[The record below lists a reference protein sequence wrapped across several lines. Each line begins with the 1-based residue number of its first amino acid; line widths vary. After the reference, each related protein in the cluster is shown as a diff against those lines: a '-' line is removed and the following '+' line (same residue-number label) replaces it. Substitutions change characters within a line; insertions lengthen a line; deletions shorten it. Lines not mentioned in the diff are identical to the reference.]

1 MTPSILTCREVEP
14 DLIAVATA
22 EASPAATR
30 RVETHLAG
38 CAECREELGHYQA
51 VEGAM
56 SGLRR
61 EAVPGAGPTL
71 ARAELENRLADL
83 RSRLVRYGVFESA
96 LGPIL
101 IGTSEQGVSVVEYMT
116 GRTGA
121 GLKLARRGAD
131 AMEDRARTEG
141 LFRDLSDYLEGRRM
155 RLDWPLD
162 LRLAGSDFQRR
173 VLEATA
179 RLPYGAVASYARIAR
194 ELGAPKASRAVAQA
208 LRHNPL
214 PIVVPCHRVVGS
226 DGDLVGYAGNK
237 IGLKQRLLS
246 LEGIHIAGGGGQGLH
261 VDRNAVYYRHLDDT
275 EYCIPTCGTI
285 SESSLG
291 EFTVYASRARAEGAG
306 LAPCTSCR
314 PDLHPLPA

>member
-1 MTPSILTCREVEP
+1 
-14 DLIAVATA
+14 
-22 EASPAATR
+22 
-30 RVETHLAG
+30 
-38 CAECREELGHYQA
+38 
-51 VEGAM
+51 
-56 SGLRR
+56 
-61 EAVPGAGPTL
+61 
-71 ARAELENRLADL
+71 
-83 RSRLVRYGVFESA
+83 VRYGVFESV

-101 IGTSEQGVSVVEYMT
+101 IGATEQGVSVVEYLS
-116 GRTGA
+116 GRGGA
-121 GLKLARRGAD
+121 GVKLERRGAE
-131 AMEDRARTEG
+131 AVEDVGRTEG
-141 LFRDLSDYLEGRRM
+141 LFRDLADYLEGRRT

-173 VLEATA
+173 VLEATL
-179 RLPYGAVASYARIAR
+179 RLPFGAVASYARIAHQ
-194 ELGAPKASRAVAQA
+194 LGAPQASRAVAQA

-246 LEGIHIAGGGGQGLH
+246 LEGIHLTGGGQSPH
-261 VDRNAVYYRHLDDT
+261 VDRNAVYYCHLDDT

-285 SESSLG
+285 RQQSLG
-291 EFTVYASRARAEGAG
+291 AFTVYASRARAEGAG